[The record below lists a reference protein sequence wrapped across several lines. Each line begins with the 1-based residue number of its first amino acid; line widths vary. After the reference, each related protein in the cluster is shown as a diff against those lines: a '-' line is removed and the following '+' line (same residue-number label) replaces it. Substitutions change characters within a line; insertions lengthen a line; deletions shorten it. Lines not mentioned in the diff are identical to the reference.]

1 MHKMGVRKLINYVN
15 DLIQRAWKMFSDI
28 QFLALIVAIGAI
40 GTNICG
46 NRFWAVLFLSYA
58 AVFADTLTK
67 WIAVTKAYY
76 HDHELKLTTWLL
88 IVNIVF
94 HGPAWSTGY
103 LESRKLGRILE
114 KLLTYTVVITL
125 CHAAG
130 KWLPVLDLFGLV
142 FNPATVFPASASAG
156 VFLIE
161 FKSINEN
168 LKEMGQAGLSE
179 ILSNLVSA
187 VSNKIFPNQGGLK

>member
-1 MHKMGVRKLINYVN
+1 MINFIN
-15 DLIQRAWKMFSDI
+15 DISQRAWKMLSDI
-28 QFLALIVAIGAI
+28 QFVALIVAV
-40 GTNICG
+40 GTVGTSLCG
-46 NRFWAVLFLSYA
+46 EKFWAVLFLSYA

-67 WIAVTKAYY
+67 WIAITKAYY
-76 HDHELKLTTWLL
+76 RDKNLSLTTWILV
-88 IVNIVF
+88 VNIFF
-94 HGPAWSTGY
+94 HGPAWAPGY

-142 FNPATVFPASASAG
+142 FNPATVFPASASVG

-168 LKEMGQAGLSE
+168 LKEMGHTGLSDM
-179 ILSNLVSA
+179 LSNLVST
-187 VSNKIFPNQGGLK
+187 VSKKIFPSQGG

>member
-1 MHKMGVRKLINYVN
+1 MINYLN
-15 DLIQRAWKMFSDI
+15 DLIQRAWKMFSDF
-28 QFLALIVAIGAI
+28 QFVALMLTI
-40 GTNICG
+40 GTVGTNLCG
-46 NRFWAVLFLSYA
+46 DKFWAVLFLSYA

-67 WIAVTKAYY
+67 WIAITKAYY
-76 HDHELKLTTWLL
+76 KDRELQLTTWLL
-88 IVNIVF
+88 VVNIFF
-94 HGPAWSTGY
+94 HGPAWAQGY

-161 FKSINEN
+161 LKSINEN
-168 LKEMGQAGLSE
+168 LKEMGQTGLADM
-179 ILSNLVSA
+179 LSNLVST